1 MADDQLKH
9 RPDGPVTALLRIGP
23 PSLQIAG
30 LEQLRPEKGKETTA
44 IKPIAS
50 PEFGG
55 GQFLNV
61 GEEFLEKAI
70 PGKTRRHVASGE
82 SRFVSVKTNRTSPL
96 GKIGAGPADIA
107 LAEGTETIGRGH
119 RAGT

>member
-1 MADDQLKH
+1 MTNHQLKDRTH
-9 RPDGPVTALLRIGP
+9 SPVTALLRIGP
-23 PSLQIAG
+23 PSLQIAC

-44 IKPIAS
+44 IKPVAS

-70 PGKTRRHVASGE
+70 PIQTLRLVASGE

-96 GKIGAGPADIA
+96 GEIRAGAADIA
-107 LAEGTETIGRGH
+107 LAEGTETIGWGH

>member
-9 RPDGPVTALLRIGP
+9 RPDGPVTALLGIGP

-30 LEQLRPEKGKETTA
+30 LEQLGPEQGEEASA
-44 IKPIAS
+44 IKPVAS
-50 PEFGG
+50 PEFGC

-70 PGKTRRHVASGE
+70 PGKTRRLIASGKF
-82 SRFVSVKTNRTSPL
+82 RLVSVETDSAAPL
-96 GKIGAGPADIA
+96 GKVRAGTADVV
-107 LAEGTETIGRGH
+107 LPERTEPSGGFH
-119 RAGT
+119 RAGI

>member
-9 RPDGPVTALLRIGP
+9 RPDGPVTALLGIGP

-70 PGKTRRHVASGE
+70 PGKTRRLIASGK
-82 SRFVSVKTNRTSPL
+82 SGLISVKTNRTSPL
-96 GKIGAGPADIA
+96 GKIGAGPADVA
-107 LAEGTETIGRGH
+107 LPEGTETIGRGH